1 MESQPQNAELD
12 GLNKLSDLFSVCIKT
27 IDHFNLKLLLL

>member
-12 GLNKLSDLFSVCIKT
+12 RLNKLLLFIFSMT
-27 IDHFNLKLLLL
+27 EDNLPF

>member
-12 GLNKLSDLFSVCIKT
+12 RLNKLSDIFSVRLKT
-27 IDHFNLKLLLL
+27 IDHFNLKLLSL